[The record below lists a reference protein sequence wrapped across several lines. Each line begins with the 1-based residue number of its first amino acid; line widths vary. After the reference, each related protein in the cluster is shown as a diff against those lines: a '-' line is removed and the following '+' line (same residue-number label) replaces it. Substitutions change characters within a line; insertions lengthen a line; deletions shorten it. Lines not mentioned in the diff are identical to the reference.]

1 MLLLTTFLPYMMAAL
16 SLAILLLSRIRIAIV
31 LLVVQY
37 FLAFAISSSTQPLR
51 TILARLVGGFLV
63 CLILF
68 TSQRRFSRG
77 LTFIHANVLPRSPW
91 FRLITSMIVVLVA
104 IAIAFQTNQF
114 SATFEANIFLG
125 AVINLCMGAL
135 MLGLYQTPL
144 EAAIGLLT
152 LLIGF
157 DLFYGAIEPSLAIV
171 ALLISIQ
178 VIIALAT
185 SYIMSITHNKV
196 IQEESAP

>member
-1 MLLLTTFLPYMMAAL
+1 MLLLNAFIPYMMAAVN
-16 SLAILLLSRIRIAIV
+16 LAILLLNRIRVAIA

-37 FLAFAISSSTQPLR
+37 LLAFAVSFSTQPLR
-51 TILARLVGGFLV
+51 TILARLIGGLLV
-63 CLILF
+63 CLILY
-68 TSQRRFSRG
+68 TSQHRFSRG
-77 LTFIHANVLPRSPW
+77 LTFIHADALPRSTW
-91 FRLITSMIVVLVA
+91 FRLITSLIVVLVA
-104 IAIAFQTNQF
+104 IAIASQNQQIPT
-114 SATFEANIFLG
+114 TFEANIFLG

-135 MLGLYQTPL
+135 MVGLYQTPL

-185 SYIMSITHNKV
+185 SYIMSITHNQV
-196 IQEESAP
+196 LQEETGS

>member
-1 MLLLTTFLPYMMAAL
+1 MLLLDSLLPYMMATVC
-16 SLAILLLSRIRIAIV
+16 LAILLLNRIRVAIA
-31 LLVVQY
+31 LLLTQY
-37 FLAFAISSSTQPLR
+37 ILAFTVSFSTQPLR
-51 TILARLVGGFLV
+51 TVLSRLIGGALV
-63 CLILF
+63 CLILYS
-68 TSQRRFSRG
+68 SQRRFTRG
-77 LTFIHANVLPRSPW
+77 LTFIHTDALPRSPW
-91 FRLITSMIVVLVA
+91 FRMITSMIVVLVA
-104 IAIAFQTNQF
+104 IAIAFQSNQMV
-114 SATFEANIFLG
+114 ATFEANIFLG
-125 AVINLCMGAL
+125 AMINLCMGAL
-135 MLGLYQTPL
+135 MLGLYQTPI

-196 IQEESAP
+196 IQEEVNS